1 MTTVTPS
8 PLADQADVP
17 AVPRRDRNVRWGRDH
32 RLPARLLILVAL
44 VALALSA
51 VFPLYFMVQAA
62 FRTQAQWNNS
72 ELAFPTSWSLSTLKQ
87 VWLGGDVGAYLRNS
101 TVITLGSTILS
112 IAVSTMAG
120 FSFSKVR
127 WRLRGVT
134 YFFVISWLALP
145 PVVLIVPI
153 YIEMVQLHLINT
165 YFSVILLYTA
175 FNIPFDTFLMTA
187 FFRSLPDELV
197 EAARIDNASPHQI
210 FRLVLVPLAKPALG
224 TLAIFN
230 ILYAWNEFIFALLLL
245 SPNNVKTLTVGVLQL
260 QGRYTID
267 YPVIMA
273 GLLVASIPV
282 VAAYLFF
289 QRFLVLALKLER
301 PCIDQMRILRLEFRI
316 GFLQRIEACLCA
328 HAVSV
333 QELRAR
339 KTQEERRV
347 VAELSHEQ
355 AFVKSDGI
363 MKASPRDIFLRKR
376 TLGIDR
382 THHLGSAFRIS
393 QRTVR
398 IGNCLDVRREF
409 RGMAAAQHTGHH
421 FDREIGE
428 RAGQRKK
435 DDRVNPEKRT
445 AGPDHVNDTRD
456 LKQNRRNEEEIA
468 HQICPSTRP
477 DRAYQLARVL
487 TS

>member
-1 MTTVTPS
+1 MTTVTQS
-8 PLADQADVP
+8 PPADQADGP

-62 FRTQAQWNNS
+62 FRTQAQWNSS

-87 VWLGGDVGAYLRNS
+87 VWLGGDVGDYLRNS

-245 SPNNVKTLTVGVLQL
+245 SPNSVKTVTVGVLQL

-289 QRFLVLALKLER
+289 QRFLVRGIVTGA
-301 PCIDQMRILRLEFRI
+301 MR
-316 GFLQRIEACLCA
+316 
-328 HAVSV
+328 
-333 QELRAR
+333 
-339 KTQEERRV
+339 
-347 VAELSHEQ
+347 
-355 AFVKSDGI
+355 
-363 MKASPRDIFLRKR
+363 
-376 TLGIDR
+376 
-382 THHLGSAFRIS
+382 
-393 QRTVR
+393 
-398 IGNCLDVRREF
+398 
-409 RGMAAAQHTGHH
+409 
-421 FDREIGE
+421 
-428 RAGQRKK
+428 
-435 DDRVNPEKRT
+435 
-445 AGPDHVNDTRD
+445 
-456 LKQNRRNEEEIA
+456 
-468 HQICPSTRP
+468 
-477 DRAYQLARVL
+477 
-487 TS
+487 